1 MSNFEEYF
9 IDKYNEGIEKGFE
22 KGRKEGILE
31 GRQEGRQEGILE
43 MIRNFMKSTGNSV
56 QDTFE
61 MFKIPEADRGF
72 YLEKLKSS

>member
-1 MSNFEEYF
+1 MSVVIGVGNSSF

-22 KGRKEGILE
+22 KGRKEGIL
-31 GRQEGRQEGILE
+31 EGRQEGILE

>member
-1 MSNFEEYF
+1 MSVVIGVGNSSF

-22 KGRKEGILE
+22 KGRL
-31 GRQEGRQEGILE
+31 EGRQEGILE

>member
-1 MSNFEEYF
+1 MSVVIGVGNSSF
-9 IDKYNEGIEKGFE
+9 IDKYNEGIEKG
-22 KGRKEGILE
+22 RKEGIL
-31 GRQEGRQEGILE
+31 EGRQEGILE